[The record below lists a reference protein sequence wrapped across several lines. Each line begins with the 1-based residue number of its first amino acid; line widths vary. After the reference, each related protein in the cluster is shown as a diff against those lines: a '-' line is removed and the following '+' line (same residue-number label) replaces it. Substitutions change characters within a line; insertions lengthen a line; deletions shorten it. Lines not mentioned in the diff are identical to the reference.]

1 MWLLP
6 HGQRLGPYGRGL
18 VARRRLAVGKR
29 VEVAR
34 TVETLH
40 ERQLGITSGLR
51 EVALG
56 VGHEPGILVVA
67 VGVVWD
73 SLDLILDLFQSP
85 PDPRHRVGLLDG
97 RIVGKRVEA
106 DQGVDV
112 LRIGSQRL
120 FDRLATG
127 SGIAPETGCT
137 RFEVVHSRTDRS
149 WIASDLLQNRIA
161 FGVSLPIVL
170 AVALALAA
178 FQQPAEAGRG
188 LVFPLL
194 VVQELGEHDRG
205 ERELRGRRLRILD
218 ERGVFAVGPIGRPPL
233 RQQDGRLEPVDELG
247 VGAGCL
253 RKGRSGERVCL
264 GLVGAGLLGHRRG
277 VAHQRVCADEF
288 GAIGCEQVNRVGQSA
303 FDQPDQHPR
312 RFLAGGR
319 RILLFVR
326 IEAGPQQQSRLGHGI
341 VAFVRRKQHLDA
353 AALEDTQRGLA
364 DRAG

>member
-6 HGQRLGPYGRGL
+6 HGQRLRPHGRGL

-40 ERQLGITSGLR
+40 QRQLGIAGGLLKI
-51 EVALG
+51 ALG

-67 VGVVWD
+67 VGLVGD
-73 SLDLILDLFQSP
+73 SLDLILDLLQSP

-97 RIVGKRVEA
+97 CIVGKRVEA

-127 SGIAPETGCT
+127 GGIASETGCT
-137 RFEVVHSRTDRS
+137 RFEVVHPRTDRP

-178 FQQPAEAGRG
+178 LQQPAEAGG
-188 LVFPLL
+188 GFVFPLL
-194 VVQELGEHDRG
+194 VVQELREHDRG
-205 ERELRGRRLRILD
+205 ERELRGRRLRVVD

-233 RQQDGRLEPVDELG
+233 RQQDGRLQAVDELG
-247 VGAGCL
+247 IGAGRL
-253 RKGRSGERVCL
+253 RKGRRGERVCL
-264 GLVGAGLLGHRRG
+264 GLVIAGLLGHRRG

-303 FDQPDQHPR
+303 VDQPDQHPR
-312 RFLAGGR
+312 RFLSGGG
-319 RILLFVR
+319 RILLIIR

-341 VAFVRRKQHLDA
+341 VAFVRRKQHLDP
-353 AALEDTQRGLA
+353 AALEDAQRGLA